1 VRGYDGG
8 LPWHREEHAA
18 VTGLQSTI
26 VEASRRSGGGEGAVC
41 DGNKHKK
48 EKKYEGISKKKV
60 KWHDTRV
67 RLNFLVGCRPEA
79 FFIMAH
85 R

>member
-1 VRGYDGG
+1 MARAHGVQTFAHEALRGGVRGYDGG

-41 DGNKHKK
+41 DGNKHKEEGK
-48 EKKYEGISKKKV
+48 EI
-60 KWHDTRV
+60 
-67 RLNFLVGCRPEA
+67 
-79 FFIMAH
+79 
-85 R
+85 